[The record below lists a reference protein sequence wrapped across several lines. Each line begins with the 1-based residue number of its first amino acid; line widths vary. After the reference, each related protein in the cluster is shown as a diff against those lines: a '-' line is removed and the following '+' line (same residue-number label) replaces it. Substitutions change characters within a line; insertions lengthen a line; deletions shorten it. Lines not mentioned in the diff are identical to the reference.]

1 MKILALKFKN
11 LNSLKGEW
19 VIDFGDPELTRD
31 GVFAITGPTGAGKS
45 TILDAICLAMYG
57 MTPRS
62 PTPSLSGVAQSVS
75 AGRDTAYA
83 KAVVELEGRVYL
95 CECLLAFKSKTAA
108 AAKRKA
114 KAAAGSVS
122 HSPLEA
128 SDGPSQSEAKRE
140 PDPAEGADSA
150 SGSNSESD
158 SGMVED
164 SARLS
169 GASEP
174 APAPELKRTLAAH
187 DVTGLAGDGASG
199 FWGKLK
205 ALRPGEPMS
214 RWALF
219 LAREAAAGK
228 AARSLGLMAKVEDY
242 RGWARDVLRIEF
254 GQFLRSA
261 MLAQGEFG
269 RFLDSAP
276 KDKADLLKK
285 ITRRDEYGAI
295 GAGVFALAKEA
306 SERAGLCQG
315 RADAARVMDPLE
327 RAQLESRLAQVGDK
341 LGRARLE
348 LAQTQKLAAQRKDYL
363 AWKELDQAARAQ
375 SDAVAAREAKWDA
388 QTKGALQ
395 RAIAA
400 RALQP
405 LGQAAQE
412 ATEAALGAQ
421 KDAAAAQE
429 AARQA
434 QSAAAA
440 SKDAAQA
447 AKQALEAAQSAK
459 ERADREI
466 GALAAIDA
474 AIEKTEQEARGAQ
487 DRAQEARA
495 KLDALR
501 RDNESLGQRLAAGQ
515 ARLKALRDAMSARAA
530 EAKAPELAA
539 QAQELARGMAQSL
552 DAASARCGFA
562 AQALAEWSRA
572 RSDWASAQARARGAV
587 ELLGELR
594 LEAQGLKKRRD
605 QALGGGGK
613 ARSAR
618 IARAAWQTADALE
631 TWGRL
636 RQDAKN
642 AMEKRRQREAD
653 AERISEEI
661 QKWAAFIGGLDSAQA
676 DLERKRKELD
686 ALRSQCMAQEASVRL
701 LTDLRPGEPC
711 PVCGAPCRDGL
722 ALSKRGAEERA
733 KLGRLEA
740 RLKAG
745 EESFGADWAR
755 AQRERRGAE
764 QEMARL
770 EGAEKGAKDDL
781 DRLRKDSG
789 AALKRLATA
798 AKRACAAAQSLA
810 DAMGS
815 DGPGERSRGKEE
827 DREASPDASPEA
839 RPEAAR
845 GDGAAF
851 ADAGNSGRPWAEW
864 ARRQS
869 QAAQGFELGLAD
881 DALGT
886 PDPDDLFC
894 APVAS
899 GAPVV
904 LEELAAAAAQEARAR
919 DDACALADQA
929 DAQLERIE
937 GRLAQIE
944 LEAEAAKDR
953 EHSAFVASEQAKS
966 EYAARREGL
975 GRALQ
980 SAQSA
985 ARRLEET
992 AVSCLS
998 APQDAADRLRRALGF
1013 GERGAPSGA
1022 DLTPAGWPGV
1032 LEGLAQAARDG
1043 ARPDASGAPGASGAS
1058 GSDGAK
1064 DAAADCPPRALT
1076 EEGRGDALRRA
1087 VEAAQFLAGR
1097 VADAAAARRRD
1108 EGEERRLQAELEKG
1122 EVERRFLAQAQSDA
1136 QQDAA
1141 AKQAEGDRAQAELS
1155 RALAE
1160 RRTRARALGPLL
1172 GAGLNELAG
1181 DEPTA
1186 KLEALF
1192 RLRADRARLAA
1203 EEAERAANEADR
1215 LAERQNARARAAA
1228 DQAQAAAADKDLA
1241 DKRLGEGASAAG
1253 FGSEA
1258 DWRLALGDA
1267 PRIAQWTAQ
1276 REELALARSKADSL
1290 AEQARAGKTKLA
1302 PDAEN
1307 GEALEVLQ
1315 ARESQAQEDLM
1326 ALSRESGALG
1336 RALQDDAEK
1345 ARLKAELQAKA
1356 DAAARERDDWQ
1367 TLNGLIGSAE
1377 GDRFNLMGMQNI
1389 FEALVGHANRYLRRM
1404 MGRYELFVDA
1414 GAKPAKGESG
1424 FSLSVMD
1431 RYQDR
1436 RARSCA
1442 NLSGGE
1448 RFVASLALALG
1459 MIDMGGKKSGASIAS
1474 VFLDEGFG
1482 ALDGESLNDA
1492 LECLSAVS
1500 GKGRLLGVIS
1510 HVEQVKEH
1518 FPSRIAVSKSGGR
1531 SALQGPGCHR
1541 LS

>member
-75 AGRDTAYA
+75 AGRETAYA

-122 HSPLEA
+122 LSPLEA
-128 SDGPSQSEAKRE
+128 SDSPSQSEAKRE

-150 SGSNSESD
+150 AGSDLGFD
-158 SGMVED
+158 SQPAAD
-164 SARLS
+164 SARS
-169 GASEP
+169 SDAS

-242 RGWARDVLRIEF
+242 RGWARDALRIEF

-412 ATEAALGAQ
+412 AAKAALGAQ

-447 AKQALEAAQSAK
+447 AKQALEAAQGAK
-459 ERADREI
+459 ERADRAI

-474 AIEKTEQEARGAQ
+474 AIEKTGQEALGAQ
-487 DRAQEARA
+487 ARAQEARA

-539 QAQELARGMAQSL
+539 QAQELARGLAQSL
-552 DAASARCGFA
+552 DAASASCGFA

-572 RSDWASAQARARGAV
+572 RSDWASAQDRARGAV

-642 AMEKRRQREAD
+642 AMEKRRLREAD

-661 QKWAAFIGGLDSAQA
+661 QKWAGRVGGLDSAQA

-711 PVCGAPCRDGL
+711 PVCGAPCSDSR

-755 AQRERRGAE
+755 AQLERQGAE
-764 QEMARL
+764 QGMARL
-770 EGAEKGAKDDL
+770 EGAEKGAKEDL

-798 AKRACAAAQSLA
+798 AKKACAAAQSLA
-810 DAMGS
+810 DAMGA
-815 DGPGERSRGKEE
+815 DGVGERPCGKEE
-827 DREASPDASPEA
+827 DREASREARPDA

-851 ADAGNSGRPWAEW
+851 ADAGNSGRLWAKW

-869 QAAQGFELGLAD
+869 QAAMGFELGLAD
-881 DALGT
+881 DALGA

-894 APVAS
+894 APDAS
-899 GAPVV
+899 GAPVG
-904 LEELAAAAAQEARAR
+904 LEELAAAAAQEARAF
-919 DDACALADQA
+919 DGACALADDA

-937 GRLAQIE
+937 GRWAQIE

-966 EYAARREGL
+966 EFAARREGL
-975 GRALQ
+975 SRALL

-1013 GERGAPSGA
+1013 GERGADGGA
-1022 DLTPAGWPGV
+1022 DLTPAGWPDA
-1032 LEGLAQAARDG
+1032 LDRLAQAARDG
-1043 ARPDASGAPGASGAS
+1043 ARPGASGES
-1058 GSDGAK
+1058 GSSDGAK
-1064 DAAADCPPRALT
+1064 DAAADWPPRVLT
-1076 EEGRGDALRRA
+1076 EGGRGDALSRA

-1136 QQDAA
+1136 QKDAA

-1172 GAGLNELAG
+1172 GAGLKELAG

-1186 KLEALF
+1186 KLESLF

-1203 EEAERAANEADR
+1203 EEAQRAANEADR
-1215 LAERQNARARAAA
+1215 LAERQSARARAAA

-1315 ARESQAQEDLM
+1315 ARERQAQEDLM

-1414 GAKPAKGESG
+1414 GAKPAKGEQG

-1459 MIDMGGKKSGASIAS
+1459 MIDMGGKKSGASISS

>member
-75 AGRDTAYA
+75 AGRETAYA

-108 AAKRKA
+108 AARRKA
-114 KAAAGSVS
+114 KSSAVSVS
-122 HSPLEA
+122 LSPLEA
-128 SDGPSQSEAKRE
+128 SDSPSQSEAKRE
-140 PDPAEGADSA
+140 PAPAEGADSA
-150 SGSNSESD
+150 SGSDLEFD
-158 SGMVED
+158 SQPAAD
-164 SARLS
+164 SARSS
-169 GASEP
+169 GAS

-242 RGWARDVLRIEF
+242 RGWARDALRIEF

-306 SERAGLCQG
+306 SERAQLCQG
-315 RADAARVMDPLE
+315 RADAASVMDPLE
-327 RAQLESRLAQVGDK
+327 RAQLESRLAEVGDK
-341 LGRARLE
+341 MGRARLE

-363 AWKELDQAARAQ
+363 AWLELDQAARAQ
-375 SDAVAAREAKWDA
+375 SDAVAAREAEWA
-388 QTKGALQ
+388 ARTKGALQ

-434 QSAAAA
+434 QFAAAA

-447 AKQALEAAQSAK
+447 AKQALEAAQGAK

-474 AIEKTEQEARGAQ
+474 AIEKTGQEARGAQ

-530 EAKAPELAA
+530 EDKAPEFAA
-539 QAQELARGMAQSL
+539 QAQELARGLAQSL
-552 DAASARCGFA
+552 DAASASCGFA

-572 RSDWASAQARARGAV
+572 RSDWASAQERARGAV

-594 LEAQGLKKRRD
+594 LEAQGRKKRRD

-642 AMEKRRQREAD
+642 AMEKRRLRETD
-653 AERISEEI
+653 AQGISAEI
-661 QKWAAFIGGLDSAQA
+661 QKWSAFIGGLDSAQA

-711 PVCGAPCRDGL
+711 PVCGAPCRDGR

-733 KLGRLEA
+733 KLARLEA

-781 DRLRKDSG
+781 DRLRKESG

-827 DREASPDASPEA
+827 DREASPEA

-851 ADAGNSGRPWAEW
+851 ADAGNPGRLWAKW

-869 QAAQGFELGLAD
+869 QAAQGFELGLTD

-894 APVAS
+894 APDAF
-899 GAPVV
+899 GALVGP
-904 LEELAAAAAQEARAR
+904 EELAAAAAQEARAR
-919 DDACALADQA
+919 DGACALADQA

-1013 GERGAPSGA
+1013 GERGALGGA
-1022 DLTPAGWPGV
+1022 DLTPAGWPDA
-1032 LEGLAQAARDG
+1032 LDGLAQAARDG
-1043 ARPDASGAPGASGAS
+1043 ARPDASGASGAS
-1058 GSDGAK
+1058 GSLNGAK
-1064 DAAADCPPRALT
+1064 DAAADCPPSALT
-1076 EEGRGDALRRA
+1076 EEGRGEALRRA

-1136 QQDAA
+1136 QKDAA

-1160 RRTRARALGPLL
+1160 RRTRARDLGPLL
-1172 GAGLNELAG
+1172 GAGPKELAG

-1215 LAERQNARARAAA
+1215 LAERQKARARAAA
-1228 DQAQAAAADKDLA
+1228 DQALAAAADKDLA
-1241 DKRLGEGASAAG
+1241 DKRLSEGASEAG

-1290 AEQARAGKTKLA
+1290 AEQARAGKTRLA

-1315 ARESQAQEDLM
+1315 ARERQAQEDLM

-1389 FEALVGHANRYLRRM
+1389 FEALVGRANRYLRRM

-1414 GAKPAKGESG
+1414 GAKTAKGESG

-1459 MIDMGGKKSGASIAS
+1459 MIDMGGKKSGASISS

>member
-75 AGRDTAYA
+75 AGRETAYA

-108 AAKRKA
+108 AARRKA
-114 KAAAGSVS
+114 KSSAVSVS
-122 HSPLEA
+122 LSPLEA
-128 SDGPSQSEAKRE
+128 SDSPSQSEAKRE
-140 PDPAEGADSA
+140 PAPAEGADSA
-150 SGSNSESD
+150 SGSDLEFD
-158 SGMVED
+158 SQPAAD
-164 SARLS
+164 SARSS
-169 GASEP
+169 GAS

-242 RGWARDVLRIEF
+242 RGWARDALRIEF

-306 SERAGLCQG
+306 SERAQLCQG
-315 RADAARVMDPLE
+315 RADAASVMDPLE
-327 RAQLESRLAQVGDK
+327 RAQLESRLAEVGDK
-341 LGRARLE
+341 MGRARLE

-363 AWKELDQAARAQ
+363 AWLELDQAARAQ
-375 SDAVAAREAKWDA
+375 SDAVAAREAEWA
-388 QTKGALQ
+388 ARTKGALQ

-434 QSAAAA
+434 QFAAAA

-447 AKQALEAAQSAK
+447 AKQALEAAQGAK

-474 AIEKTEQEARGAQ
+474 AIEKTGQEARGAQ

-530 EAKAPELAA
+530 EDKAPEFAA
-539 QAQELARGMAQSL
+539 QAQELARGLAQSL
-552 DAASARCGFA
+552 DAASASCGFA

-572 RSDWASAQARARGAV
+572 RSDWASAQERARGAV

-594 LEAQGLKKRRD
+594 LEAQGRKKRRD

-642 AMEKRRQREAD
+642 AMEKRRLRETD
-653 AERISEEI
+653 AQGISAEI
-661 QKWAAFIGGLDSAQA
+661 QKWSAFIGGLDSAQA

-711 PVCGAPCRDGL
+711 PVCGAPCRDGRD
-722 ALSKRGAEERA
+722 LSKRGAEERA

-755 AQRERRGAE
+755 AQRERRCAE

-781 DRLRKDSG
+781 DRLRKESG

-815 DGPGERSRGKEE
+815 HGPGERSRGKEE
-827 DREASPDASPEA
+827 DREASWDA
-839 RPEAAR
+839 RPEAAW
-845 GDGAAF
+845 GDGAA
-851 ADAGNSGRPWAEW
+851 AASAGDSRRMWAEW

-869 QAAQGFELGLAD
+869 QAAQGFERDLAGD
-881 DALGT
+881 SSGT

-894 APVAS
+894 APDSS
-899 GAPVV
+899 GAPVG
-904 LEELAAAAAQEARAR
+904 LEGLATAAAQEARAR
-919 DDACALADQA
+919 DGACALADQA
-929 DAQLERIE
+929 DAQIERIE

-944 LEAEAAKDR
+944 LEAETAKDG

-1013 GERGAPSGA
+1013 GERGALGGA
-1022 DLTPAGWPGV
+1022 DLTPAGW
-1032 LEGLAQAARDG
+1032 LDALDGLAQAARDG
-1043 ARPDASGAPGASGAS
+1043 ARSGAS
-1058 GSDGAK
+1058 GESGSSDGAK
-1064 DAAADCPPRALT
+1064 DAAAGWPPRALT

-1108 EGEERRLQAELEKG
+1108 EDEERRLQAELEKG
-1122 EVERRFLAQAQSDA
+1122 EVERRFLAESLSGAQK
-1136 QQDAA
+1136 DAA

-1160 RRTRARALGPLL
+1160 RRTRARDLGPLL
-1172 GAGLNELAG
+1172 GAGPKELAG

-1215 LAERQNARARAAA
+1215 LAERQKARARAAA
-1228 DQAQAAAADKDLA
+1228 DQALAAAADKDLA
-1241 DKRLGEGASAAG
+1241 DKRLSEGASEAG

-1290 AEQARAGKTKLA
+1290 AEQARAGKTRLA

-1315 ARESQAQEDLM
+1315 ARERQAQEDLM

-1414 GAKPAKGESG
+1414 GAKTAKGESG

-1459 MIDMGGKKSGASIAS
+1459 MIDMGGKKSGASISS

>member
-75 AGRDTAYA
+75 AGRETAYA

-122 HSPLEA
+122 LSPLEA
-128 SDGPSQSEAKRE
+128 SDSPSQSEAKRE

-150 SGSNSESD
+150 SGSDLGFD
-158 SGMVED
+158 SQPAAD

-242 RGWARDVLRIEF
+242 RGWARDALRIEF

-306 SERAGLCQG
+306 SERSGLCQG
-315 RADAARVMDPLE
+315 RADAASVMDPLE

-363 AWKELDQAARAQ
+363 AWMELDQAARAQ

-412 ATEAALGAQ
+412 AQEAALGAQ

-447 AKQALEAAQSAK
+447 AKQALEAAQGAK

-474 AIEKTEQEARGAQ
+474 AIEKTGQEALGAQ
-487 DRAQEARA
+487 ARAQEARA

-539 QAQELARGMAQSL
+539 QAQELARGLAQSL
-552 DAASARCGFA
+552 DAASASCGFA

-572 RSDWASAQARARGAV
+572 RSDWASAQERARGAV

-642 AMEKRRQREAD
+642 AMEKRRLRVAD
-653 AERISEEI
+653 AKGISEEI
-661 QKWAAFIGGLDSAQA
+661 QKWAAFIGGLDSAQG
-676 DLERKRKELD
+676 DLERKSKELD

-711 PVCGAPCRDGL
+711 PVCGAPCRDGR

-755 AQRERRGAE
+755 ARSERQGAE

-770 EGAEKGAKDDL
+770 KGAEKGAMEDL
-781 DRLRKDSG
+781 DRLRKESG

-810 DAMGS
+810 DAMGA
-815 DGPGERSRGKEE
+815 DGMGERPRGKEE
-827 DREASPDASPEA
+827 DREASGNA

-845 GDGAAF
+845 GDGAAS
-851 ADAGNSGRPWAEW
+851 ADAGNSGRLWAKW
-864 ARRQS
+864 ASRQS
-869 QAAQGFELGLAD
+869 QAEQGFELGLAD
-881 DALGT
+881 DALGA

-894 APVAS
+894 APDAS
-899 GAPVV
+899 GAPLG

-919 DDACALADQA
+919 DGACALADEA

-944 LEAEAAKDR
+944 LEAEDAKDR

-966 EYAARREGL
+966 EFASRREGL
-975 GRALQ
+975 SRALQ

-1013 GERGAPSGA
+1013 GECGALGGA
-1022 DLTPAGWPGV
+1022 DLTPAGWPGA
-1032 LEGLAQAARDG
+1032 LDRLAQAARDG
-1043 ARPDASGAPGASGAS
+1043 ARLGASGES
-1058 GSDGAK
+1058 GSLDGAK
-1064 DAAADCPPRALT
+1064 DAAADWPPRALT
-1076 EEGRGDALRRA
+1076 EGGRGGALSRA

-1108 EGEERRLQAELEKG
+1108 ENEERRLQAELEKG

-1136 QQDAA
+1136 QKDAA

-1160 RRTRARALGPLL
+1160 RRIRARDLGPLL
-1172 GAGLNELAG
+1172 GAGPKELAG

-1192 RLRADRARLAA
+1192 RLRSDRARLAA

-1215 LAERQNARARAAA
+1215 LAERQSARARAAA

-1241 DKRLGEGASAAG
+1241 DKRLGEGASEAG

-1267 PRIAQWTAQ
+1267 PRIAEWTAQ

-1290 AEQARAGKTKLA
+1290 AEQARAGKTRLA

-1307 GEALEVLQ
+1307 GEALEVLE

-1389 FEALVGHANRYLRRM
+1389 FEALVGRANRYLRRM

-1414 GAKPAKGESG
+1414 GAKTAKGEQG

-1459 MIDMGGKKSGASIAS
+1459 MIDMGGKKSGASISS

-1492 LECLSAVS
+1492 LECLSALS

>member
-75 AGRDTAYA
+75 AGRETAYA

-108 AAKRKA
+108 AARRKA
-114 KAAAGSVS
+114 KSSAGSVS
-122 HSPLEA
+122 LSPLEA
-128 SDGPSQSEAKRE
+128 SDSPSQSEAKRE
-140 PDPAEGADSA
+140 PASAEGADSA
-150 SGSNSESD
+150 SGSDLEFD
-158 SGMVED
+158 SQPAAD
-164 SARLS
+164 SARSS
-169 GASEP
+169 GVS

-242 RGWARDVLRIEF
+242 RGWARDALRIEF

-363 AWKELDQAARAQ
+363 AWLELDQAARAQ
-375 SDAVAAREAKWDA
+375 SDAVAAREAEWA
-388 QTKGALQ
+388 ARTKGALQ

-421 KDAAAAQE
+421 KDAAAAQA

-440 SKDAAQA
+440 SQDAVQA
-447 AKQALEAAQSAK
+447 AKQALEAAQGAK
-459 ERADREI
+459 ERAEREI

-474 AIEKTEQEARGAQ
+474 AIEKTGQEARGAQ

-530 EAKAPELAA
+530 EAKAPEFAA
-539 QAQELARGMAQSL
+539 QAQELARGLAQSL
-552 DAASARCGFA
+552 DAASASCGLA

-572 RSDWASAQARARGAV
+572 RSDWASAQERARGAV

-594 LEAQGLKKRRD
+594 LEAQGRKKRRD

-642 AMEKRRQREAD
+642 AMEKRRLREAD

-661 QKWAAFIGGLDSAQA
+661 QKLAVFIGGLDSAQA
-676 DLERKRKELD
+676 DLERKSKELD

-711 PVCGAPCRDGL
+711 PVCGAPCRDGRD
-722 ALSKRGAEERA
+722 LSKRGAEERA

-781 DRLRKDSG
+781 DRLRKESG

-815 DGPGERSRGKEE
+815 HGPGERSRGKEE
-827 DREASPDASPEA
+827 DREASWDA

-845 GDGAAF
+845 GDGAA
-851 ADAGNSGRPWAEW
+851 AASAGDSRRMWAEW

-869 QAAQGFELGLAD
+869 QAAQGFERDLAGD
-881 DALGT
+881 SSGT

-894 APVAS
+894 APDSS
-899 GAPVV
+899 GAPVG
-904 LEELAAAAAQEARAR
+904 LEGLAAAAAQEARAR
-919 DDACALADQA
+919 DGACALADQA
-929 DAQLERIE
+929 DAQIERIE

-944 LEAEAAKDR
+944 LEAEAAKDG

-1013 GERGAPSGA
+1013 GERGALGGA
-1022 DLTPAGWPGV
+1022 DLTPAGWPGA
-1032 LEGLAQAARDG
+1032 LDGLAQAARDG
-1043 ARPDASGAPGASGAS
+1043 ARSGASGAS
-1058 GSDGAK
+1058 GESGSSDGAK
-1064 DAAADCPPRALT
+1064 DAAADWPPRALT

-1108 EGEERRLQAELEKG
+1108 EGEERRAQAELEKG

-1136 QQDAA
+1136 QKDAA

-1160 RRTRARALGPLL
+1160 RRTRARDLGPLL
-1172 GAGLNELAG
+1172 GAGPKEVAG

-1228 DQAQAAAADKDLA
+1228 DQALAAAADKDLA
-1241 DKRLGEGASAAG
+1241 DKRLSEGASEAG

-1290 AEQARAGKTKLA
+1290 AEQARAGKTRLA

-1315 ARESQAQEDLM
+1315 ARERQAQEDLM

-1414 GAKPAKGESG
+1414 GAKTAKGESG

-1459 MIDMGGKKSGASIAS
+1459 MIDMGGKKSGASISS

>member
-75 AGRDTAYA
+75 AGRETAYA

-122 HSPLEA
+122 LSPLEA
-128 SDGPSQSEAKRE
+128 SASPSQSEAKRE

-150 SGSNSESD
+150 PGSNSESD
-158 SGMVED
+158 SGSAED

-242 RGWARDVLRIEF
+242 RGWARDALRIEF

-306 SERAGLCQG
+306 SERSGLCQG

-363 AWKELDQAARAQ
+363 AWMELDQAARAQ
-375 SDAVAAREAKWDA
+375 SDAVAAREAEWEA

-412 ATEAALGAQ
+412 AQEAALGAQ

-447 AKQALEAAQSAK
+447 AKQALEAAQGAK

-474 AIEKTEQEARGAQ
+474 AIEKTGQEALGAQ
-487 DRAQEARA
+487 ARAQEARA

-501 RDNESLGQRLAAGQ
+501 RDNESLGRRLEAGQ
-515 ARLKALRDAMSARAA
+515 DRLRALRDAMSARAA

-539 QAQELARGMAQSL
+539 QAQELARGLAQSL
-552 DAASARCGFA
+552 DAASASCGFA

-572 RSDWASAQARARGAV
+572 RSDWASAQERARGAV
-587 ELLGELR
+587 ESLGELR
-594 LEAQGLKKRRD
+594 LEAQGLKKSRD

-618 IARAAWQTADALE
+618 IARAAWQIADALE

-642 AMEKRRQREAD
+642 AMEKRRMREAD

-661 QKWAAFIGGLDSAQA
+661 QKWTAFIGGLDSAQA
-676 DLERKRKELD
+676 DLERKSKELD

-711 PVCGAPCRDGL
+711 PVCGAPCRDGR

-755 AQRERRGAE
+755 ARSERQGAE

-770 EGAEKGAKDDL
+770 EGAEKGAKEDL

-810 DAMGS
+810 DAMGP
-815 DGPGERSRGKEE
+815 DGPGERPRGKEE
-827 DREASPDASPEA
+827 DREASEEA

-845 GDGAAF
+845 GDGAA
-851 ADAGNSGRPWAEW
+851 AASAGDSRRMWAEW

-881 DALGT
+881 DALGA

-899 GAPVV
+899 GAPVG
-904 LEELAAAAAQEARAR
+904 LEELAAAAAQEARAF
-919 DDACALADQA
+919 DGACALADDA

-966 EYAARREGL
+966 EFASRREGL
-975 GRALQ
+975 SRALQ

-1013 GERGAPSGA
+1013 GERGADGGA
-1022 DLTPAGWPGV
+1022 DLTPAGWPGA
-1032 LEGLAQAARDG
+1032 LDRLAQAARDG
-1043 ARPDASGAPGASGAS
+1043 ARSGALGALGASGS
-1058 GSDGAK
+1058 SDGAK
-1064 DAAADCPPRALT
+1064 DAAADWPPRALT
-1076 EEGRGDALRRA
+1076 EGGRGDALSRA

-1108 EGEERRLQAELEKG
+1108 EGEERGLQAELEKG

-1136 QQDAA
+1136 QKDAA

-1172 GAGLNELAG
+1172 GAGLKELAG

-1186 KLEALF
+1186 KLESLF

-1203 EEAERAANEADR
+1203 EEAQRAANEADR

-1241 DKRLGEGASAAG
+1241 DKRLGEGASEAG
-1253 FGSEA
+1253 FEGEA

-1307 GEALEVLQ
+1307 GEALEVLE
-1315 ARESQAQEDLM
+1315 ARERQAQEDLM

-1414 GAKPAKGESG
+1414 GAKTAKGESG

-1459 MIDMGGKKSGASIAS
+1459 MIDMGGKKSGASISS